1 MLRIKMVKSLIGQKK
16 KNKLIIASLGLR
28 KMGQTVEQPDNG
40 SIRGMIHHVKHMLEV
55 EAIESAP
62 KAKKAS
68 KAEAPA
74 AVAVAEEAPAKPKRA
89 KKETTD

>member
-16 KNKLIIASLGLR
+16 KNRLIIASLGLR

-55 EAIESAP
+55 EVVEDAP
-62 KAKKAS
+62 KAKKAA
-68 KAEAPA
+68 KAEAP
-74 AVAVAEEAPAKPKRA
+74 VAVAEEAPAKPKRT
-89 KKETTD
+89 KKTAE